1 MRSFQID
8 KRFLLGE
15 KLRSRTI
22 CPASAWLKRCVTDIW
37 MGIRE
42 WCGDSAYERYVQAQ
56 EAISRSSSLLTR
68 EQFYVDQLDR
78 KYSRP
83 NRCC

>member
-1 MRSFQID
+1 M
-8 KRFLLGE
+8 RFLQIAHRFRLGQ

-22 CPASAWLKRCVTDIW
+22 SRPNAWLKRCVTKIW

-56 EAISRSSSLLTR
+56 EATPRTSSLLTR